1 MRFAAI
7 ADVHGNHLALEAVLA
22 DINALGISDI
32 VNLGDMA
39 SGPLDAGRTMDRLMA
54 IDAVHVRGNH
64 DRWLI
69 DRPLEKMG
77 AWERPAYPQLN
88 STHLD
93 WLGRIPATLVY
104 RDQVFLCHATPNDDN
119 VYWLDAVTPE
129 GAVTIAP
136 LAAIEKEAEG
146 IAQKLILCGHTHVA
160 RAVRLR
166 DGRLVVNPGS
176 VGSPGFSYNVPHSH
190 RIEAGTPD
198 ARYAILELTPA
209 GWSVTFRHVPYDN
222 EAMAALARRNG
233 DAEFA
238 AALAMG
244 WVS

>member
-22 DINALGISDI
+22 DIRAHGISDI

-39 SGPLDAGRTMDRLMA
+39 SGPLDARRTMDTLMSL
-54 IDAVHVRGNH
+54 DAVHVLGNC

-69 DRPLEKMG
+69 DRPAEKMD
-77 AWERPAYPQLN
+77 AWERLAYPQLN
-88 STHLD
+88 ATHFD
-93 WLGRIPATLVY
+93 WLRTVPATRVF
-104 RDQVFLCHATPNDDN
+104 RDQVFLCHATPTDDN
-119 VYWLDAVTPE
+119 VYWLEAVTPE
-129 GAVTIAP
+129 GAVTMAP

-146 IAQKLILCGHTHVA
+146 ISQRLILCGHTHVA

-176 VGSPGFSYNVPHSH
+176 VGGPGFSHNVPFQH

-198 ARYAILELTPA
+198 ARYAILELLPA

-233 DAEFA
+233 DTEFA
-238 AALAMG
+238 LALSTG
-244 WVS
+244 WVG